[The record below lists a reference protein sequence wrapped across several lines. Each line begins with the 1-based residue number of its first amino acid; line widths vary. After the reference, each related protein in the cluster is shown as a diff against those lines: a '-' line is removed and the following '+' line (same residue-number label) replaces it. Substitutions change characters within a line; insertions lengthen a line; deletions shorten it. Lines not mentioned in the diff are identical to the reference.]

1 MKKQFKTTIGGQA
14 VLEGVM
20 MKGVEESAL
29 AVRKPDGTVYLET
42 WKNKSGRWY
51 NKTPFI
57 RGVVNFVSQ
66 LVSGYK
72 CLMKSAEI
80 STEGLEEEN
89 PSKFDQWLE
98 EKFGDKLVK
107 IVGVVSMILGI
118 GIAMLLFMYLPAL
131 LTSLVK
137 SFMPVWSLSLIEG
150 LIKIALFISYMAATS
165 LMPDMKRLYQY
176 HGAEHKTI
184 ACYEAGEELTVENIR
199 KHCRFHPRCG
209 TSFIFLVLFIGIL
222 VFSLVTWS
230 NALLRSILKLALMP
244 VVVSIAYEIIRIAGR
259 HDNLFTRIISWPGLK
274 IQHLTTKEPED
285 DQIEVAVTAM
295 TQVLPKVKGEDKW

>member
-14 VLEGVM
+14 VLEGIM

-80 STEGLEEEN
+80 STEGLEEGN

-131 LTSLVK
+131 LTSLAK

-150 LIKIALFISYMAATS
+150 LIKIALFIGYMAATS

-199 KHCRFHPRCG
+199 KLCRFHPRCG

-230 NALLRSILKLALMP
+230 NALLRSVLKLALMP

>member
-14 VLEGVM
+14 VLEGIM

-57 RGVVNFVSQ
+57 RGIVNFVSQ

-107 IVGVVSMILGI
+107 VVGVVSMVLGI

-150 LIKIALFISYMAATS
+150 LIKIALFIGYMAATS

-230 NALLRSILKLALMP
+230 NALLRSVLKLALMP

-285 DQIEVAVTAM
+285 DQIEVAITAM
-295 TQVLPKVKGEDKW
+295 TQVLPKVEGEDKW